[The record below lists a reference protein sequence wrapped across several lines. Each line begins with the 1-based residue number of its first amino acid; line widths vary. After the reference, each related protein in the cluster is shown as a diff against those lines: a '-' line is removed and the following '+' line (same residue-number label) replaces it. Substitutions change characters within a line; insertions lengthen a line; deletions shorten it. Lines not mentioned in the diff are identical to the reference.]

1 MKNSLK
7 IVLFALLVFAVTDS
21 YAQKKKKAEDINPL
35 VKECIDSKNYK
46 IQAQSAHP
54 NGWRSISLDSR
65 YSVEVRGDSV
75 FSYLPYFGRAY
86 RLPYGGGEG
95 LIFDAKITDYKV
107 SVTKKGANEIKFR
120 ARTRED
126 SYDFIL
132 TIFSNGR
139 SSIRVLTE
147 NKQSIEFLGEM
158 ILRKKSNEI

>member
-1 MKNSLK
+1 MKNSFK
-7 IVLFALLVFAVTDS
+7 IVLLAFLAFLAMDS
-21 YAQKKKKAEDINPL
+21 HAQKKKRVEDVNPL
-35 VKECIDSKNYK
+35 VKECIDSKNYT
-46 IQAQSAHP
+46 IQAHSAHP
-54 NGWRSISLDSR
+54 NGWRSVSLDSR
-65 YSVEVRGDSV
+65 YSIEVRGDSV

-95 LIFDAKITDYKV
+95 LTFDAKITDYKV
-107 SVTKKGANEIKFR
+107 LITKKGANEVKFK

-158 ILRKKSNEI
+158 TFKEKKES

>member
-1 MKNSLK
+1 MKKYLK
-7 IVLFALLVFAVTDS
+7 IVLLILLAFVAIDS
-21 YAQKKKKAEDINPL
+21 HAQKKRKVENINPL
-35 VKECIDSKNYK
+35 VKECIDNKNYK
-46 IQAQSAHP
+46 IQAHSAHP

-65 YSVEVRGDSV
+65 YSVEIKGDSV

-95 LIFDAKITDYKV
+95 LIFDAKIVDYKV
-107 SVTKKGANEIKFR
+107 SITKKGANEIKFK

-132 TIFSNGR
+132 TIFSNGK

-158 ILRKKSNEI
+158 SFAEKKN